1 MKYLKSSVDHQL
13 SWCQFLFFRPKLLY
27 PPEQALYVVIFQPSS
42 YPQHGLEGITF
53 FLIAERL
60 HKEVLSCSINFKYII
75 CCINLFLSWQPSDKL
90 ISVFV
95 ISIMSVNVV
104 IYSFWVTL
112 RVIVKLQINILLIDM
127 LISWNKDEFTAT
139 ISLTCAAS
147 SIPIISILNS
157 LFDSIHRPVFI
168 SSSLS
173 GLFWSEFDKNTPR
186 HAQGVDD
193 NTVIKVYCNSRRPY
207 IIGHTVELLRPHCH
221 GLDGPGLAIK

>member
-1 MKYLKSSVDHQL
+1 MKYLKFSLDHQL

-112 RVIVKLQINILLIDM
+112 RVIVKLQINIFINWHVDLMEQRWIHSNNISDM
-127 LISWNKDEFTAT
+127 CCIINSNYIKPEFIIWFHTSA
-139 ISLTCAAS
+139 SL
-147 SIPIISILNS
+147 
-157 LFDSIHRPVFI
+157 
-168 SSSLS
+168 
-173 GLFWSEFDKNTPR
+173 
-186 HAQGVDD
+186 
-193 NTVIKVYCNSRRPY
+193 Y
-207 IIGHTVELLRPHCH
+207 IIIFIRFVLEW
-221 GLDGPGLAIK
+221 IW